1 MPDHCP
7 WPLNKLFL
15 KCMILDVFS
24 LVGSSNP
31 VIPDTKQLKVPTS
44 SSFPKD
50 CSIPGCERAQKPFSS
65 AKTVHLFP
73 HPKSYSDNE
82 IIIHLYLNVRGCFF
96 SLKSK
101 TENQPQFIK
110 SRRKDKKLFVMK

>member
-50 CSIPGCERAQKPFSS
+50 CSIPGCERAQKPFSK

-73 HPKSYSDNE
+73 HPKKSYPDNE
-82 IIIHLYLNVRGCFF
+82 IIIHLYLNAGGVF
-96 SLKSK
+96 SL
-101 TENQPQFIK
+101 
-110 SRRKDKKLFVMK
+110 